1 MPFEVATPTIAV
13 ANSEW
18 RFPVHRIYC
27 VGRNYAEHVREM
39 GNDPSREPPVFFLKP
54 TDTIVESGASVKYP
68 PRTSDLHHEIELV
81 VALGKGGTDIT
92 ADEAEECVFGYAAGV
107 DLTRRDL
114 QADAKQHGR
123 PWDSAK
129 SFEDCAPIS
138 TIHKVEDIGHP
149 RRGRIW
155 LAVNGDVRQDGDLAQ
170 MIWSVAESI
179 AELSTLFTLAA
190 GDLVYTGT
198 PAGVGAVGPGDAVS
212 GGIEGIDELKF
223 DIV

>member
-1 MPFEVATPTIAV
+1 
-13 ANSEW
+13 
-18 RFPVHRIYC
+18 
-27 VGRNYAEHVREM
+27 
-39 GNDPSREPPVFFLKP
+39 
-54 TDTIVESGASVKYP
+54 
-68 PRTSDLHHEIELV
+68 
-81 VALGKGGTDIT
+81 
-92 ADEAEECVFGYAAGV
+92 
-107 DLTRRDL
+107 
-114 QADAKQHGR
+114 
-123 PWDSAK
+123 
-129 SFEDCAPIS
+129 
-138 TIHKVEDIGHP
+138 VEDIGHP